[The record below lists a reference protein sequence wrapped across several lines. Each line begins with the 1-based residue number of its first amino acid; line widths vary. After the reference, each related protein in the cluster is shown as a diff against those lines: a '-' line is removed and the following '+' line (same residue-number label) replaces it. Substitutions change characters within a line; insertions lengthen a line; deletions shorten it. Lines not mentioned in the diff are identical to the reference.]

1 LQDVTLA
8 KEDRALFRNPH
19 FFSPRTLAWVV
30 LSYYCDISAF
40 SRNLVAGNGCQ
51 RSVDEDG

>member
-30 LSYYCDISAF
+30 LSYYCGISAF